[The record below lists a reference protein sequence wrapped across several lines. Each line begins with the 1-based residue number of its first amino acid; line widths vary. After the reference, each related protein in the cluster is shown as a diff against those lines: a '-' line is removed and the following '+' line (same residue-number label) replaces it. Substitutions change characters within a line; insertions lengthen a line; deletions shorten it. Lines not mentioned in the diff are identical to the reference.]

1 MKYFSTPLVKNV
13 KCGIIKKDKQILF
26 FPTRFKMSQV
36 FDDKLKRK
44 IESTLQAIDGMMP
57 TIRQEIRAIK
67 NDKSNSEQRIERT
80 LDILLDYLHWGF
92 GEEEF
97 KELNHYYAVLDE
109 EKAGRYNRFFTQIT
123 EEEIVDTDDYEIVET
138 GPLWLDIQREPTVKI
153 KQFMTAL
160 FETEIPG
167 SWFRFDKVDLREFVT
182 RRPDTG
188 MTHRKFIQCIQDSR
202 LVRLDINKKEPYPDN
217 PRQSVNVIS
226 LFVACV
232 QVPGIPGIERLARH
246 FTPIDYGFFK
256 NHPNYK
262 IVNELFKKVFNRD
275 MESYAA
281 P

>member
-1 MKYFSTPLVKNV
+1 
-13 KCGIIKKDKQILF
+13 
-26 FPTRFKMSQV
+26 MSQV

-80 LDILLDYLHWGF
+80 LDILLDYLHWGL
-92 GEEEF
+92 GEAEF

-109 EKAGRYNRFFTQIT
+109 EKAERYNRFFTQIT
-123 EEEIVDTDDYEIVET
+123 EEEIVDNDDYEIVET
-138 GPLWLDIQREPTVKI
+138 GPIWLDIQKEPTVKI

-182 RRPDTG
+182 RRSDTG
-188 MTHRKFIQCIQDSR
+188 MTHRKFIQCIQDNR

-217 PRQSVNVIS
+217 PRQTVNVIS

-256 NHPNYK
+256 HHPNYK
-262 IVNELFKKVFNRD
+262 IVDALFKKVFSRD